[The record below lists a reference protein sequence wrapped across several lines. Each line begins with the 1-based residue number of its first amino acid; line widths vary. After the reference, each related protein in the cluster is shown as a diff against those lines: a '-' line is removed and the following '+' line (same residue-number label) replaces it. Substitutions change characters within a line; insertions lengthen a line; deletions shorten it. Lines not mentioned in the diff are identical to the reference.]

1 MRVRKH
7 YAGTCSH
14 MHLPRRAW
22 ILKNQEAKW
31 AQGKGPFSLSGQTG
45 WRLSTAKGS
54 IDAHAF
60 PTTHKTHDRLSAFF
74 FSIISYWGEMFL
86 GILVWWVH
94 RIKKKTQ
101 GTLY

>member
-60 PTTHKTHDRLSAFF
+60 PTTHKSHGRLSAFF
-74 FSIISYWGEMFL
+74 PPLFPIEGKCF
-86 GILVWWVH
+86 
-94 RIKKKTQ
+94 
-101 GTLY
+101 